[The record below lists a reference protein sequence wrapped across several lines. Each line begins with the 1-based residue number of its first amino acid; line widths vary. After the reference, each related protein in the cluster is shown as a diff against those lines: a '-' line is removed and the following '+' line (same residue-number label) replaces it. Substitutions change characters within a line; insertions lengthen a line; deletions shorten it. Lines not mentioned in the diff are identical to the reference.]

1 MQDLGEAN
9 ATDEEDG
16 GEDGQQVGHVA
27 DSRALSGG
35 GLPGG
40 APMLAGGTR

>member
-1 MQDLGEAN
+1 MQDLGVAD

-16 GEDGQQVGHVA
+16 GEDGYQVGHVT